1 MYGKEL
7 LKQVGTGMRFGIRSA
22 LLVACTCFLA
32 LFFFMLLPIIQ
43 EVGKPPAPD
52 VDLRS
57 VSAANLPPPPP
68 PPPEEKPEEEEKEE
82 EPPPP
87 EMLEQE
93 APPLDLAQLELA
105 LNPSF
110 GGEGAFGD
118 FKLNLA
124 TMEGA
129 TTEDAEAIF
138 SMEDLDQ
145 APKPTVQTPPD
156 YPRELRSKK
165 MKGSVQIVFIV
176 DKNGRVINPI
186 IQKASHPAFA
196 KPALQAV
203 RRWRFE
209 PGKRS
214 GVPVQF
220 KMRVPIAFSSR

>member
-1 MYGKEL
+1 MGFAL
-7 LKQVGTGMRFGIRSA
+7 RSIV
-22 LLVACTCFLA
+22 LIFCTCMLA
-32 LFFFMLLPIIQ
+32 LAFFMLLPVIQ
-43 EVGKPPAPD
+43 GLGSPPAPD

-68 PPPEEKPEEEEKEE
+68 PPPEEKVEEEEKEE

-87 EMLEQE
+87 EMTEQDV
-93 APPLDLAQLELA
+93 PPLDLAQLELA
-105 LNPSF
+105 LNPGF
-110 GGEGAFGD
+110 GGEGAYCD

-124 TMEGA
+124 TMDDA
-129 TTEDAEAIF
+129 TAEDTEAIF

-145 APKPTVQTPPD
+145 APKPTVQTPPE
-156 YPRELRSKK
+156 YPKELRSKK
-165 MKGSVQIVFIV
+165 LKGSVQIVFIV
-176 DKNGRVINPI
+176 DKNGRVVNPI
-186 IQKASHPAFA
+186 IQQASHPAFA

-214 GVPVQF
+214 GMPVQF